1 MTAVDRTLTEADRDS
16 RPAEVRVWDP
26 LVRLFHWSL
35 VAGFAIAWLTGDEIK
50 SLHNAVGY
58 VVLGLVAFRLIWG
71 LVGTRH
77 ARFSDFVR
85 RPAVILEFLK
95 DMLRGRAKRYIGH
108 NPAGGAMIVALL
120 ATVGVISATG
130 ILMTTDAFWG
140 AEWLEEL
147 HEGSVNFGLV
157 LVGLHVMGVIFA
169 SFEHGENLVRAMVTG
184 RKRKS

>member
-1 MTAVDRTLTEADRDS
+1 MTAVDRTLTEAGRDS

-26 LVRLFHWSL
+26 LVRIFHWSL

-50 SLHNAVGY
+50 GLHNTAGY

-71 LVGTRH
+71 LIGTRH
-77 ARFSDFVR
+77 ARFRDFVR
-85 RPAVILEFLK
+85 RPAVVVEFLK

-120 ATVGVISATG
+120 GTVGVISTTG